1 MKKIS
6 TFLFF
11 ILCFSFVFPAFAQ
24 QKVVLPELKE
34 KQKGFFTR
42 VNLGIA
48 TGKTNFGDY
57 FNITGP
63 TVPFSIQG
71 GTQINQ
77 NLALYLVFGMLVNVK
92 PEVSGGGYSD
102 LVSIPQLGGG
112 FSYYFGKGKTYLFA
126 DINYAVTSVS
136 TDGSSG
142 STNGGFA
149 VNGGYGYDF
158 NIISRIDMGANVFYH
173 YSSMTDKPSA
183 YGEPQVTNNFLGVCF
198 SFRFGR

>member
-6 TFLFF
+6 IFLFF
-11 ILCFSFVFPAFAQ
+11 LLCLSFDYPAFSQ

-42 VNLGIA
+42 VNLGLA

-63 TVPFSIQG
+63 TVPFSIQAG
-71 GTQINQ
+71 NQ
-77 NLALYLVFGMLVNVK
+77 LNPRLALYLVFGMLINVQPK
-92 PEVSGGGYSD
+92 VSDGGYSD
-102 LVSIPQLGGG
+102 LVSVPQLGGG
-112 FSYYFGKGKTYLFA
+112 FSYYFGKGKTYLNA

-136 TDGSSG
+136 SDGSSG

-149 VNGGYGYDF
+149 LNVGYGYDF
-158 NIISRIDMGANVFYH
+158 NIVKRIDIGTNVFYH
-173 YSSMTDKPSA
+173 YSSMTDKPSTF
-183 YGEPQVTNNFLGVCF
+183 GEPQVTNNFLGVCF